1 MHSQYLSEMNNKG
14 TSYNTERE
22 QIVIS
27 EYGRNIQVMIQDLKG
42 IEDRDK
48 RSKAAAYIVSV
59 MEQMHPEVKE
69 VDDYMHKLWDHLYV
83 IAGYD
88 LDIDSPYSPPMPE
101 EKKGHPRRVEYR
113 SNNIKYGHYGI
124 YVINMI
130 KKGAEEEDE
139 TKRNALAL
147 ALANQ
152 MKRNYLNWN
161 KNVVNDQLIID
172 DLAEI
177 SNGRLV
183 LPEDTKL
190 ITTNEVLTKDPQPS
204 SKKKKKKNQNQ
215 NLAPQPN
222 PNPNRNKKKNKVQ

>member
-1 MHSQYLSEMNNKG
+1 
-14 TSYNTERE
+14 
-22 QIVIS
+22 
-27 EYGRNIQVMIQDLKG
+27 
-42 IEDRDK
+42 
-48 RSKAAAYIVSV
+48 
-59 MEQMHPEVKE
+59 
-69 VDDYMHKLWDHLYV
+69 
-83 IAGYD
+83 
-88 LDIDSPYSPPMPE
+88 
-101 EKKGHPRRVEYR
+101 
-113 SNNIKYGHYGI
+113 
-124 YVINMI
+124 MI

-177 SNGRLV
+177 SNGQLV

-190 ITTNEVLTKDPQPS
+190 ITTNEVLAKDPQPS